1 MMKLNPL
8 WLAVAGVGLMPALA
22 AAQPEPGGLRDGPP
36 PIHATGTDIFRYL
49 FHRAG
54 VQPISDDEFQTAFQ
68 LGSLA
73 DVIVVVIG
81 HDDHPFNRQ
90 VEVRGVLDAG
100 GAVLIATQSRVD
112 LSRLFPVAPGTVISG
127 GEVECPVEGS
137 TLGGRPECPFAVP
150 LEPPG
155 RWAGPE
161 WKLFQGLN
169 RVATNRPGHIEFRNG
184 GLGELRNRLAGFPED
199 SRLERDRKLDPQRD
213 VLAVGASQSA
223 VFGNNSRFLA
233 VADPSVFVNEM
244 MVPVLDQETD
254 NLVLADRVVQFLCER
269 RQPLVPPQKRSR
281 CLFVHNGQV
290 VTDFSSLEQQLAPP
304 PPPIR
309 FPNPMQLQEKIVDAG
324 NQIIDKF
331 QQNGGP
337 SSLVMGRSRS
347 RSNYLLRR
355 LLTGLLVVG
364 SICAVWFLVR
374 RVWGARQPTDIPP
387 APPGGRTPEA
397 AADRPPPGVFER
409 RQREILRRNN
419 LYEPVR
425 MALREFFAGTGAPSD
440 GPKLPKVVI
449 ADTVR
454 RADTL
459 RKALSDLWRIAYGS
473 PTAVTI
479 QKWKVLEPLFD
490 RVQQAHADGKW
501 RFVAAEASMAARG
514 SEA

>member
-8 WLAVAGVGLMPALA
+8 WLAVAGVGLIPAAA

-49 FHRAG
+49 FDRAD
-54 VQPISDDEFQTAFQ
+54 VQPLSDDDFDMIEDRN
-68 LGSLA
+68 LD
-73 DVIVVVIG
+73 DVILVIIG
-81 HDDHPFNRQ
+81 YD
-90 VEVRGVLDAG
+90 RGFTYLSQIERVLRSG
-100 GAVLIATQSRVD
+100 GAVLIAVQSHQD
-112 LSRLFPVAPGTVISG
+112 LNRLLPSPPGWTISG
-127 GEVECPVEGS
+127 EEVECGIEGA
-137 TLGGRPECPFAVP
+137 TLGGRAECPFAVP

-155 RWAGPE
+155 RTGPE
-161 WKLFQGLN
+161 WQLFQGLN
-169 RVATNRPGHIEFRNG
+169 RVATNRPGFFQLQGNG
-184 GLGELRNRLAGFPED
+184 RGTLRNRLAGFPEG
-199 SRLERDRKLDPQRD
+199 SRVEGRKLDPEHQ
-213 VLAVGASQSA
+213 VLVVGASRRF
-223 VFGNNSRFLA
+223 VFEKDSRFLG

-244 MVPVLDQETD
+244 MVPILAQETD

-269 RQPLVPPQKRSR
+269 RQPFGPPQRR
-281 CLFVHNGQV
+281 TQCLFVHNGSV
-290 VTDFSSLEQQLAPP
+290 MTDFSSLKHQLAPP

-309 FPNPMQLQEKIVDAG
+309 LPNLMQLQEKIVDAG
-324 NQIIDKF
+324 NQIIDRF
-331 QQNGGP
+331 EENGGP

-355 LLTGLLVVG
+355 LLTGLLVIG

-374 RVWGARQPTDIPP
+374 RVWGARQPTDVPP
-387 APPGGRTPEA
+387 APPGGRPEPPA
-397 AADRPPPGVFER
+397 ANGAPVGVFQR

-501 RFVAAEASMAARG
+501 RFVVAEASMAARG